1 MTVLFLKTELASMEH
16 VLHFVSWIPGAA
28 TLVILRSLIYSE
40 IQGNDPETHAKPYEQ
55 RKWFDACFQIS

>member
-1 MTVLFLKTELASMEH
+1 MEY

-28 TLVILRSLIYSE
+28 TLVILKRLIYSE
-40 IQGNDPETHAKPYEQ
+40 IQGNAPETHAKPCEQ